1 MMDRLLQSLQR
12 LLSFFRRSQLD
23 HDLDAEMSS
32 HLELAIEENLR
43 SGLSPTEA
51 RRQAILRFG
60 GPQQAREQH
69 REARS
74 LPFLET
80 LLQDLRFA
88 FRTLRKSPGFTA
100 VSVLTLA
107 LGIGATT
114 AIFSVVYGVL
124 LRPLPFSESNR
135 IMAIYEVN
143 NQGTW
148 SHLADPN
155 FDDFRDQ
162 NNSFEAI
169 AKYSSFTVSVSGAS
183 QPTRTEV
190 APVTPGFFKVFRV
203 HPIFGRDFNADDNK
217 KGAAPV
223 ALTSYGYWKQY
234 LGSPQDLSQSHLRIG
249 NAVYSVIGVLPPDF
263 QFPQDVAL
271 WLPADLDGENTS
283 RTSHN
288 YLAVGRL
295 RDGLTARQASSDIS
309 TIARRIHGT
318 SSEQGDYLLKDAAVV
333 PLQDSLTGK
342 VRTPLLILLGAVGFL
357 LLVACANVANLLLA
371 QASVRERELAV
382 RSALGAARGRL
393 IRQFLTEA
401 FLLSLLGGGFGV
413 LGTFL
418 GTSGLIG
425 LAPENLPR
433 METVSIN
440 MPVFLFALFLTT
452 AVAAGLG
459 AFTAVRA
466 TSGDLRSGL
475 EEGGR
480 GQAGSQSSQRIGQ
493 AIVAGQ
499 IAITLIL
506 VIGAGLLGRSL
517 LKVLELNPGFRVDKI
532 ITMDVSL
539 PWADWSD
546 LKAKAGQGI
555 FFSNLIDR
563 LKQIPGVRNVGATS
577 GLPLD
582 GGGGLPDGG
591 FLLMTQ
597 NEMPKD
603 PNDLG
608 LLAQQKERLG
618 TADFGVVTAG
628 YFQVLQI
635 PLIRGRIFDE
645 RDGPDSPHAAVI
657 SESLA
662 RERWPGQDPLGHTIE
677 FGNMDGDLRLLTIV
691 GIVGDVRDYGVDLPP
706 RPTVYVDLFQRP
718 RSAITVTM
726 LSDADTQMVTS
737 AARSILHDLDPDIPT
752 RFRTFPQIYSAALGS
767 RRFNVILIGFFGVAA
782 LLLATA
788 GVFGV
793 MAYSVSRRTR
803 EIGVRVALGASSRE
817 VLAMILGQGMRTIF
831 IGVAFGLGG
840 ALALTRSVESLLFG
854 VTPTDPL
861 TFAAVI
867 LLLTGAALLA
877 CYIPARRATKVDP
890 MVALRYE

>member
-1 MMDRLLQSLQR
+1 MMDRFLQSFQR
-12 LLSFFRRSQLD
+12 LFSFFRGTQLD
-23 HDLDAEMSS
+23 RELDEEMSS

-43 SGLSPTEA
+43 RGLSPTEA
-51 RRQAILRFG
+51 RRQAMLRFG
-60 GPQQAREQH
+60 GPQQAKQQH

-100 VSVLTLA
+100 VGVLTLA

-124 LRPLPFSESNR
+124 LRPLPFNEPNR
-135 IMAIYEVN
+135 IMAIFEVN

-162 NNSFEAI
+162 NHSFEAI
-169 AKYSSFTVSVSGAS
+169 AKYNSDAVSVSGAS

-190 APVTPGFFKVFRV
+190 AGVTPDFFKVFRV
-203 HPIFGRDFNADDNK
+203 QPMLGRNFTSDDNK
-217 KGAAPV
+217 KGAVPV
-223 ALTSYGYWKQY
+223 ALASYGYWKQY
-234 LGSPQDLSQSHLRIG
+234 LGSPSDLSQSHLRIG
-249 NAVYSVIGVLPPDF
+249 NAVYSVIGVLPADF
-263 QFPQDVAL
+263 QFPPDVAL

-295 RDGLTARQASSDIS
+295 RDGATPQQGNSDIS
-309 TIARRIHGT
+309 TIARRIHET

-333 PLQDSLTGK
+333 PLQDSLIGK
-342 VRTPLLILLGAVGFL
+342 VRSPLIILLGAVGFL

-401 FLLSLLGGGFGV
+401 FLLSLVGGV
-413 LGTFL
+413 LGVL
-418 GTSGLIG
+418 GALWGVAALVS

-433 METVSIN
+433 LDSVSISI
-440 MPVFLFALFLTT
+440 PVLIFALLLTT

-466 TSGDLRSGL
+466 TSGDLRGSL

-480 GQAGSQSSQRIGQ
+480 GQAGSQSSQRVGQ

-499 IAITLIL
+499 IAITLVL

-517 LKVLELNPGFRVDKI
+517 LKVLEFNPGFRVDKI

-539 PWADWSD
+539 PWAEDPKT
-546 LKAKAGQGI
+546 KAAQGI
-555 FFSNLIDR
+555 FFSNLIGR
-563 LKQIPGVRNVGATS
+563 LKQLPGVRNVGATS

-582 GGGGLPDGG
+582 GGGGLPDGQ

-597 NEMPKD
+597 NEMPKTPD
-603 PNDLG
+603 DFAT
-608 LLAQQKERLG
+608 LAQQKERLG
-618 TADFGVVTAG
+618 TADFGVVTEG

-635 PLIRGRIFDE
+635 PLVRGRIFDE
-645 RDGPDSPHAAVI
+645 HDGPDSPHVAVI
-657 SESLA
+657 SDSLA
-662 RERWPGQDPLGHTIE
+662 RERWPGQDPIGHTIE
-677 FGNMDGDLRLLTIV
+677 FGNMDGDLRLLTVV
-691 GIVGDVRDYGVDLPP
+691 GIVGDVHDYSVELPA

-718 RSAITVTM
+718 HSAMTVTM
-726 LSDADTQMVTS
+726 LRDTDTQMVTS
-737 AARSILHDLDPDIPT
+737 EARRVVHDLNPDIPT
-752 RFRTFPQIYSAALGS
+752 RFRTFPQIYSASLGS
-767 RRFNVILIGFFGVAA
+767 RRFNVILIGFFGIAA

-803 EIGVRVALGASSRE
+803 EIGVRVALGAGSRE
-817 VLAMILGQGMRTIF
+817 VLGMILGQGMRTIF
-831 IGVAFGLGG
+831 IGVAIGFAGS
-840 ALALTRSVESLLFG
+840 LALTRSVQSLLFG
-854 VTPTDPL
+854 VTATDPL

-867 LLLTGAALLA
+867 LLLVGAALLA